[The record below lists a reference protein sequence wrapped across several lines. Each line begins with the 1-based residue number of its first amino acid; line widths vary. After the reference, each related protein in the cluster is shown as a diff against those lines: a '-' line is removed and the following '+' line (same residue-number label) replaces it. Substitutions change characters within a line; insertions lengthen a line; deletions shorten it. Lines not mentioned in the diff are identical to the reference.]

1 MKVKFKK
8 VEVDGKSVFLSEQKI
23 AENEAAKVVKPKVE
37 KQKPASE
44 TPTEKV

>member
-1 MKVKFKK
+1 MKFKFKK

-23 AENEAAKVVKPKVE
+23 AEAAKVVKPKVE